1 MIKISINKFAGLQS
15 SWDET
20 GLNDQLQE
28 NETDLDNLSTGIR
41 ILLYGMIGWLA
52 LITIASVVV
61 FVIVNIRLN
70 QANRALDELEVG
82 SESTVTSKR
91 SRVIDIFSRTEPPT
105 FYNLDREASQDGDV
119 IKVRAT
125 DDECECVNGSPEKEP
140 TSQEPAAASSSN
152 TLPATEDH

>member
-1 MIKISINKFAGLQS
+1 MGLY
-15 SWDET
+15 EKM
-20 GLNDQLQE
+20 QE
-28 NETDLDNLSTGIR
+28 NDMELDTLSNGIK
-41 ILLYGMIGWLA
+41 ILLYSMIGWLG

-91 SRVIDIFSRTEPPT
+91 SRVVDIFNRTEPPT
-105 FYNLDREASQDGDV
+105 FYSSDREPTSTQDAEV

-125 DDECECVNGSPEKEP
+125 DDECECVNGGPTHHSEP
-140 TSQEPAAASSSN
+140 TPETSSGGSSSSSSSGGGSG
-152 TLPATEDH
+152 DC

>member
-1 MIKISINKFAGLQS
+1 MGLY
-15 SWDET
+15 EKM
-20 GLNDQLQE
+20 QE
-28 NETDLDNLSTGIR
+28 NDLELDTLSNGIK
-41 ILLYGMIGWLA
+41 ILLYSMIGWLG

-91 SRVIDIFSRTEPPT
+91 SRVVDIFNRTEPPT
-105 FYNLDREASQDGDV
+105 FYNSDREPSSTQDGDV

-125 DDECECVNGSPEKEP
+125 DDESECVNGGPTTNHSGPTPESS
-140 TSQEPAAASSSN
+140 TSSTSSSSSGISSDACQS
-152 TLPATEDH
+152 TVTPSQ